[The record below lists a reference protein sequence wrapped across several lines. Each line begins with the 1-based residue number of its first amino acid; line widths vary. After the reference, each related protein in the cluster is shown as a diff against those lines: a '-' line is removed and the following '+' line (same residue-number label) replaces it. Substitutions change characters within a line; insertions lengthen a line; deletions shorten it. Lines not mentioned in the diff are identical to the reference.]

1 MSSNTK
7 KYNNIAIIMHWLIAI
22 GICFMFYLGWFMEAL
37 PKEAPKSSS
46 YDLFNLGIYSWELTK
61 EESPR
66 AFYFNLHKSIGLTI
80 FALIIFRILWRWTHR
95 PPKLIET
102 MKLWEKRLA
111 TVAHFGLY
119 LLMFLIPLSGIIM
132 SIGSKYGIKW
142 FGIKVIPGIDN
153 SQLRE
158 LFLEF
163 HQIFGILILCVL
175 FFHIIGALK
184 HSIIDKDG
192 TLRRMW
198 FSK

>member
-1 MSSNTK
+1 MNNNTK
-7 KYNNIAIIMHWLIAI
+7 YTNVAIALHWLIGIAI
-22 GICFMFYLGWFMEAL
+22 LFMFILGWFMTEL
-37 PKEAPKSSS
+37 PKESAKTTSF
-46 YDLFNLGIYSWELTK
+46 DIFNLGLMTWEIVK

-80 FALIIFRILWRWTHR
+80 LMLIVLRMYWRFTHR
-95 PPKLIET
+95 PPAFLNS

-111 TVAHFGLY
+111 KATHHSLY

-132 SIGSKYGIKW
+132 SAGSKYGIKW
-142 FGIKVIPGIDN
+142 FGIKVIPGFDDKAI
-153 SQLRE
+153 RE
-158 LFLEF
+158 LFFEF
-163 HQIFGILILCVL
+163 HEIFGLLLLLLLI
-175 FFHIIGALK
+175 FHILGAIK

>member
-1 MSSNTK
+1 MNNNTK
-7 KYNNIAIIMHWLIAI
+7 YTNVAITLHWLIGIAI
-22 GICFMFYLGWFMEAL
+22 LFMFILGWFMTEL
-37 PKEAPKSSS
+37 PKESAKTTSF
-46 YDLFNLGIYSWELTK
+46 DIFNLGLMTWEVAK

-80 FALIIFRILWRWTHR
+80 LMLIVLRMYWRFTHR
-95 PPKLIET
+95 PPAFLNS

-111 TVAHFGLY
+111 KATHHSLY

-132 SIGSKYGIKW
+132 SAGSKYGIKW
-142 FGIKVIPGIDN
+142 FGIKVIPGFDDKAI
-153 SQLRE
+153 RE
-158 LFLEF
+158 LFFEF
-163 HQIFGILILCVL
+163 HEVFGLLLLLLLI
-175 FFHIIGALK
+175 FHILGAIK